1 MKGISM
7 LKKIA
12 RMALYVT
19 IATPLLIPSLANA
32 EQSPSLT
39 EINVTPI
46 ATSTTAFDLSHSSIS
61 RDSLLIPLNINTASK
76 LELTALSGIGERKA
90 LRIIEWRKRHGA
102 FKTTAELAKVNGIG
116 KATLTRLTGSI
127 TVTKQ

>member
-1 MKGISM
+1 M

-76 LELTALSGIGERKA
+76 LELTALSGIGEQKA
-90 LRIIEWRKRHGA
+90 LRIIEWRERHGE
-102 FKTTAELAKVNGIG
+102 FKSTAELSKIKGIG
-116 KATLTRLTGSI
+116 KATVARLASSI
-127 TVTKQ
+127 TATEQ